1 MVLPEGPSPY
11 LGAEVVL
18 LQLPPLPQVP
28 AAHGVVQA
36 PCPQLGAIVRD
47 VNAAGTVCVALKL
60 PGKEGDGEGEGTAV
74 RAAGSPKS
82 QHPPVPA
89 LWPLPRAHLTIVWF
103 CRSHTTML
111 PSLQHEKQTL
121 ASGLMARA

>member
-1 MVLPEGPSPY
+1 MSQQVPSGPTVLPEGPSPY

-36 PCPQLGAIVRD
+36 PCPQLGAVVGD
-47 VNAAGTVCVALKL
+47 VDAAGTVRVALKL

-74 RAAGSPKS
+74 RAASACSTECGQGST
-82 QHPPVPA
+82 Q
-89 LWPLPRAHLTIVWF
+89 
-103 CRSHTTML
+103 
-111 PSLQHEKQTL
+111 Q
-121 ASGLMARA
+121 